1 MSATATVERTE
12 GTGLGLTL
20 DERGVAWLTF
30 DVPGEKVNVL
40 SLSLLDHLEGL
51 LASAR
56 ALPARGLVIA
66 SGKERSFIAGA
77 DVDEIA
83 SITKS
88 ATASALA
95 ARGQAAFQSIADL
108 PYPTCAAIDG
118 VCLGGGME
126 LALACSLRVAS
137 DASEVQLG
145 LPEVRLGILPG
156 FGGTQRL
163 PRLIGLTAALDLIL
177 AGRTLDG
184 RRALKAGLVD
194 RVVPSAYVRR
204 EAAALVLAA
213 AAGGIARAAGRRKR
227 GLTLRLLEGT
237 PFGRAFILSQ
247 ARSKVAAETG
257 GHYPAP
263 PLALTSI
270 ANAFRMDLAAGLAEE
285 ARLVGELVPTAVS
298 KNLIGIFR
306 ATQAVKKRA
315 GAGAHPRDVRRTAV
329 LGAGT
334 MGGGIAWL
342 LASNG
347 IAVRIKDVRREALV
361 SGMGAAASILGKAV
375 AKRRLTPREAE
386 RTMAR
391 ISPTL
396 DLRGFRTVDLVIE
409 AVVERLEVK
418 QSVVAEIEGRVADAC
433 VIASNTSSLPIAR
446 IAERAR
452 HPERVAGMHFFN
464 PVDRMPLVE
473 VIRGDQTSDEAVAT
487 IYTLAKRLGKTPIV
501 VADRPG
507 FLVNRILAPYLNE
520 ALELVRGGAPIQAV
534 DRALVRFG
542 MPMGPLLLLDQ
553 VGIDVAAHAAATFHQ
568 AFGERVGDPA
578 LLKAMAAANR
588 LGRKT
593 GRGFYQHRGKRP
605 EPDPDAETLV
615 RQSAAAASSP
625 LEVEIVE
632 RCLLRM
638 IDEAGR
644 CLAEGVVADAAD
656 LDLAMVMGTGFPPFR
671 GGLLRYAETLG
682 AKRVVERLEAL
693 AAANGSRFTPGPW
706 LVEAAREGRPLAG
719 SLLAP
724 AQV

>member
-1 MSATATVERTE
+1 MSANAIAERTE

-30 DVPGEKVNVL
+30 DVPGAKVNIL
-40 SLSLLDHLEGL
+40 SLALLEHLEGL

-56 ALPARGLVIA
+56 ALPARGLVVV

-83 SITKS
+83 AVSDS
-88 ATASALA
+88 ATARALA
-95 ARGQAAFQSIADL
+95 ARGQAAFQAIADL

-137 DASEVQLG
+137 DAPEVSLG

-184 RRALKAGLVD
+184 RRALKAGVVD
-194 RVVPSAYVRR
+194 RLVPSAYVRR
-204 EAAALVLAA
+204 EAATLVLAA
-213 AAGGIARAAGRRKR
+213 AADGIATAAKRRGR
-227 GLTLRLLEGT
+227 GLAMRLLEGT
-237 PFGRAFILSQ
+237 PPGRSFILSQ
-247 ARSKVAAETG
+247 ARHKLAAETG

-263 PLALTSI
+263 ELALTSI
-270 ANAFRMDLAAGLAEE
+270 GNAFRMELAAGLAEE

-306 ATQAVKKRA
+306 ATQAVKKRG
-315 GAGAHPRDVRRTAV
+315 GAGAHPREVGRAAV

-347 IAVRIKDVRREALV
+347 IAVRMKDVRREALV

-375 AKRRLTPREAE
+375 ARRRLTAREAE
-386 RTMAR
+386 KTMAR

-396 DLRGFRTVDLVIE
+396 DLRGFRTVDLAIE
-409 AVVERLEVK
+409 AVVERLEIK
-418 QSVVAEIEGRVADAC
+418 QAVVAEIESRVSDEC
-433 VIASNTSSLPIAR
+433 VIASNTSSLSIAR

-452 HPERVAGMHFFN
+452 HRERVVGMHFFN

-473 VIRGDQTSDEAVAT
+473 VIRGDRTSDEAVAT
-487 IYTLAKRLGKTPIV
+487 IYALAKRLGKTPVV

-520 ALELVRGGAPIQAV
+520 ALELVRGGALIAAV
-534 DRALVRFG
+534 DQALVRFG

-553 VGIDVAAHAAATFHQ
+553 VGIDVAAHAAATFHE

-578 LLKAMAAANR
+578 LLRAMAGSNR
-588 LGRKT
+588 LGKKN
-593 GRGFYQHRGKRP
+593 GRGFYLHGRKRS
-605 EPDPDAETLV
+605 EPDPEVERLLRGAEG
-615 RQSAAAASSP
+615 AATSP
-625 LEVEIVE
+625 LEPEIVE

-644 CLAEGVVADAAD
+644 CLAENVVVDAAD

-693 AAANGSRFTPGPW
+693 AASHGPRFAPGAW
-706 LVEAAREGRPLAG
+706 LLEAAREGRPLAG

-724 AQV
+724 A